1 MEQQTNKSPSVIPR
15 SDIPVTPSGDD
26 GSLEVRPFMANK
38 ILSSLMPAASA
49 VSMSWTQARSGKDV
63 PLRSH
68 PTPGLLII
76 LEGRAV
82 LIGGLNRKV
91 EAGDVVTL
99 PANHQ
104 YGFSA
109 VGPAGLNAIHV
120 SFDGDPLSYT
130 DEALTLQQLLARNE
144 ARLQTTLNNSFFSLL
159 RRRGIDSE
167 RKRTAM
173 REALR
178 VFSDAFQTLLFTRQA
193 TCRDDEYASEFNQH
207 LLEELGHNN
216 LLKVSG
222 MTAVSKDAVLR
233 AMSSWFCH
241 QMLVLDN
248 AEKAV
253 VNLVLESGGYYL
265 GTLSMPMFEGD
276 SAQNYFDTHAED
288 DAHHKELSV
297 GLLEGLHPHT
307 YVRLQRVLDSS
318 WDMVDAMTQRFA
330 ELIELDAGS
339 S

>member
-1 MEQQTNKSPSVIPR
+1 MEQQDKKSPSVVPR
-15 SDIPVTPSGDD
+15 SAIPVAPAGND
-26 GSLEVRPFMANK
+26 GNFEVRPFLAHKVLGNM
-38 ILSSLMPAASA
+38 LPRSA
-49 VSMSWTQARSGKDV
+49 VSMAWTEARSGKDV
-63 PLRSH
+63 GLRSH

-76 LEGRAV
+76 LEGRAI

-91 EAGDVVTL
+91 EAGDVITL
-99 PANHQ
+99 PRDLE
-104 YGFSA
+104 YGFTA
-109 VGPAGLNAIHV
+109 VGPAGLHALHV
-120 SFDGDPLSYT
+120 AFDGDAPSYT

-167 RKRTAM
+167 RKRVAM
-173 REALR
+173 RESVR

-193 TCRDDEYASEFNQH
+193 TCRDEEYAGQFNQH
-207 LLEELGHNN
+207 LLEELGHNG
-216 LLKVSG
+216 LLPVSG
-222 MTAVSKDAVLR
+222 TSWVAKDAVLR

-253 VNLVLESGGYYL
+253 VNLVLETGGYYL
-265 GTLSMPMFEGD
+265 GTLSMPLFEGD
-276 SAQNYFDTHAED
+276 VSQRYFDTHAED
-288 DAHHKELSV
+288 DAHHKELSAA
-297 GLLEGLHPHT
+297 LLEGLHPHT
-307 YVRLQRVLDSS
+307 YVRLQRVLDAS

-330 ELIELDAGS
+330 HLIELDAGS